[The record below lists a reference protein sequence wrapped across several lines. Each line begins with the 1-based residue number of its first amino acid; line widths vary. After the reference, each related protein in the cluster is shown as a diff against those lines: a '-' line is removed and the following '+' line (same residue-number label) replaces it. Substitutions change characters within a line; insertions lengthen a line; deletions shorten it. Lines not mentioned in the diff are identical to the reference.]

1 MNEQFE
7 SQEFSLRE
15 ISRILLNRRW
25 MIVLITA
32 GVFLVATVLTF
43 LQQPIYRASAT
54 IQVEGPA
61 GAQTIFN
68 SFDRQMFNVQQY
80 NSVLTEM
87 QIIKSRSIAEE
98 VVRRLRLN
106 FELLRAD
113 KGLKP
118 ELHDAFTLPEAYN
131 KDYLIT
137 ILDETGRYRVN
148 ETLSGALIGEGTVGQ
163 TFSSDTI
170 YFNLDLENPK
180 PGGKIEMRFFDPQV
194 ATKGLLDSSG
204 TEEVGENT
212 NLFRISVFN
221 PDPKMAREIVN
232 TLTEVYLERN
242 IKRKSQEASQTLD
255 FINTQLDVIKSGL
268 EVSETEIDRFKT
280 EEGIVELTQETS
292 LIIDSI
298 AGYEAQRSALQLK
311 RNQINSLERRIANS
325 NDSESLIFSSSAVE
339 DEVLSNLVRKFTD
352 LQLEKQQAL
361 ATYTESHPDVVRLN
375 AQIIDLKGQILSAI
389 SNARQATDSMISG
402 LDDLIGRLDE
412 RIRRLPQ
419 AERQLARLV
428 RTSRVNEEIYT
439 FLLKKHEEARIVKAA
454 TVANIRVIDPGI
466 IPGRPVKPDIKMNML
481 AGLLIGLLLGIM
493 VAIGTEYLDDTVKS
507 IEQIESDA
515 GLSVFGTI
523 PQVNSLIKGGS
534 GLNGHRAASLITNF
548 DSHSPYSEA
557 YRALRTNT
565 QFLGL
570 ENPFKVLLFTS
581 ALQQEGK
588 STTSSNLAITTANM
602 GTKTLLIDC
611 DLRRPSLHKLFE
623 SQQEQGLTNVVMG
636 AIDWEEAVQ
645 DTGVENLDI
654 ITSGPMPP
662 NPSELLA
669 SGRMRGLIDK
679 FRAKYEMVIIDSPPV
694 IAVTDA
700 AILSTMVDGAYIVVE
715 AGKTPMGA
723 VMRTKSILENVQG
736 NVCGVVLNNISA
748 DHGSYYGYY
757 HYYHYYNYYSYY
769 TSNGD
774 EKRHRHL
781 ITKAAEKIRGLIK
794 S

>member
-1 MNEQFE
+1 MNEPFE
-7 SQEFSLRE
+7 NQEFSLRE
-15 ISRILLNRRW
+15 ISRILVNRRW
-25 MIVLITA
+25 MIVLVAA
-32 GVFLVATVLTF
+32 GVFLVATILTF

-68 SFDRQMFNVQQY
+68 SFDRQMFNVPQY

-106 FELLRAD
+106 FDLVRID
-113 KGLKP
+113 DGLKP
-118 ELHDAFTLPEAYN
+118 TVHDAFTLPAAYN
-131 KDYLIT
+131 KDYRIT
-137 ILDETGRYRVN
+137 IVDETGSYRVN
-148 ETLSGALIGEGTVGQ
+148 DILSGDLIGEGMVGQ
-163 TFSSDTI
+163 TFSSDII

-180 PGGKIEMRFFDPQV
+180 PGASLELRFFDPQV
-194 ATKGLLDSSG
+194 ATKALLDTTG
-204 TEEVGENT
+204 TEEVGEST
-212 NLFRISVFN
+212 NLFRLSVFH
-221 PDPKMAREIVN
+221 PDPKMSREIVN

-255 FINTQLDVIKSGL
+255 FINTQLDVIKAGL
-268 EVSETEIDRFKT
+268 ELSETEIDRFKT
-280 EEGIVELTQETS
+280 EEGIVALDQETT

-298 AGYEAQRSALQLK
+298 ANYEAQRSELQLK
-311 RNQINSLERRIANS
+311 RKQINALERRIRESESA
-325 NDSESLIFSSSAVE
+325 ESLIFSSSAVE

-361 ATYTESHPDVVRLN
+361 ATYTERHPDVVRLN
-375 AQIIDLKGQILSAI
+375 AQIISLKAQILAAI
-389 SNARQATDSMISG
+389 VNARQATDSMLSG
-402 LDDLIGRLDE
+402 LDELIGRLDG
-412 RIRRLPQ
+412 RIRGLPQ

-439 FLLKKHEEARIVKAA
+439 YLLKKHEEARIVKAA

-466 IPGRPVKPDIKMNML
+466 IPSRPVKPNIKMNMI
-481 AGLLIGLLLGIM
+481 AGMLIGLLLGIIA
-493 VAIGTEYLDDTVKS
+493 AIGTEYLDDTVKS
-507 IEQIESDA
+507 IEQIESEA
-515 GLSVFGTI
+515 KLSVFGTI
-523 PQVNSLIKGGS
+523 PQVNSLNKGN
-534 GLNGHRAASLITNF
+534 GLNGHRSASLITNF

-611 DLRRPSLHKLFE
+611 DLRRPSLHKLFDN
-623 SQQEQGLTNVVMG
+623 QHEQGLTNVVMG
-636 AIDWEEAVQ
+636 AIDWKDAVQ

-669 SGRMRGLIDK
+669 SGRMRGLIEK
-679 FRAKYEMVIIDSPPV
+679 FRENYEMVIIDSPPV

-723 VMRTKSILENVQG
+723 VMRTKSILDNVQG

-757 HYYHYYNYYSYY
+757 HYYHYNYYSYY
-769 TSNGD
+769 TSNND
-774 EKRHRHL
+774 EKKHRHFL
-781 ITKAAEKIRGLIK
+781 NKAAEKIRGLIK